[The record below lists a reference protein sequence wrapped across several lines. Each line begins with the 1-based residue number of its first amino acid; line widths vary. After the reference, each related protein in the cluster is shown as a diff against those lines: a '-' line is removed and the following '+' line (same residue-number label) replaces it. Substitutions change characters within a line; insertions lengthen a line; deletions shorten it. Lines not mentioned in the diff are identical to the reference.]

1 VRAGDWP
8 EAALIAFLTAR
19 YAEDWTA
26 ARDREMAAGLDE
38 SRATRDVDTKREILD
53 LYVSTL
59 ALVQKPLVLTEGP
72 YAGKINARDYEQ
84 ALRELAVLRPVILAQ
99 ASVYSDHAD
108 YDPGR
113 KP

>member
-1 VRAGDWP
+1 MSG
-8 EAALIAFLTAR
+8 EARLIAFLAAR

-26 ARDREMAAGLDE
+26 ARDRELAVGLDE
-38 SRATRDVDTKREILD
+38 SRATRDVDAKREILD
-53 LYVSTL
+53 LYASTV
-59 ALVQKPLVLTEGP
+59 ALVQEPPVLTEGP

-99 ASVYSDHAD
+99 ARVYSNH
-108 YDPGR
+108 PEW